1 MDNLCGA
8 RDMTDRSQDPPGT
21 LTILFLAL
29 MAAVF
34 LLPACTM
41 LTPKPMLY
49 ESENYV
55 VYKAVKKETAGSLA
69 ARFLGDE
76 KKAWVVEDANGM
88 ARFGRGQIVII
99 PLVDETRGGLK
110 ADGIQTVPILC
121 YHRLTDKCDSSMC
134 LSPRVFDQQMKHLKN
149 NGYRTISLEQL
160 QCFLEFKCSIP
171 EKSVV
176 ITLDD
181 GYRSAYEVAYP
192 ILKKYGFTA
201 TFFIYTD
208 FVGASRNAITWSQLR
223 EMKADGF
230 EIGSHTLSHAD
241 LTQQREGEA
250 FRVYQ
255 DRIEKEIGDSKRI
268 IDKKLTQDTMTFAF
282 PFGRYNATVLR
293 ICRQMGY
300 NTGVSVKRGSNP
312 FFADPL
318 ALKRNQIMRTDM
330 KYFVSR
336 LKTFHSM
343 SLR

>member
-8 RDMTDRSQDPPGT
+8 RNMTDQSQDNPRN
-21 LTILFLAL
+21 LTILLSAIIATL
-29 MAAVF
+29 F
-34 LLPACTM
+34 LLPACAM

-49 ESENYV
+49 ESNDYV
-55 VYKAVKKETAGSLA
+55 VYRAVEKETAASLA
-69 ARFLGDE
+69 KRFLGDE
-76 KKAWVVEDANGM
+76 KKAWVVEDANGTASFEM
-88 ARFGRGQIVII
+88 GQIVTI
-99 PLVDETRGGLK
+99 PMVDETPGGLK

-121 YHRLTDKCDSSMC
+121 YHRLTDKCNSSMC
-134 LSPRVFDQQMKHLKN
+134 LSPKVFDQQMQYLKN

-171 EKSVV
+171 EKSVI

-192 ILKKYGFTA
+192 VLKKYGFTA

-208 FVGASRNAITWSQLR
+208 YVGVSKNAVTWNQLK

-230 EIGSHTLSHAD
+230 EVGSHTVTHAD
-241 LTQQREGEA
+241 LTQQKEGES

-255 DRIEKEIGDSKRI
+255 NRIEKELGDSKKI
-268 IDKKLTQDTMTFAF
+268 IDNKLNQDTTTFAF
-282 PFGRYNATVLR
+282 PFGRYNNTVLR
-293 ICRQMGY
+293 ICRQKGY
-300 NTGVSVKRGSNP
+300 ITSVSVKRGSNP

-318 ALKRNQIMRTDM
+318 TLKRNQIMKTDM